1 MEIKMNKDI
10 REYKESIFFG
20 LSMRQTFFSALACS
34 AAVVCYFV
42 LKPYLGVELTS
53 WVCILAALPCA
64 VLGFIT
70 YNGMPAERFLLA
82 WFRSQVLMP
91 RHLTFRAENLYENL
105 CIKKTGQKK
114 QGKDHRKEISLE
126 ELERMV
132 REMDENTMLY
142 VTFDKEGEEK
152 AHD

>member
-20 LSMRQTFFSALACS
+20 LSMRQTFFSALACA

-64 VLGFIT
+64 LLGFIT

-105 CIKKTGQKK
+105 CIKKTEK